1 MSEQDNMV
9 QALFE
14 SMSADSVSTV
24 KDSGAALGELVAR
37 LSPAKENAVSL
48 YPFYSGASP
57 AQITTEQ
64 FSRAPEQKPD
74 EERTEETA
82 TEETATEETST
93 EVIPGDEQ
101 TAHEDAMADAV
112 IAAVTGQNIEST
124 EDETFPGVPV
134 DPAVASA
141 GGGGTARL
149 YDQITSGDDT
159 EDDATISPE
168 DDAAPAPTPEEPARE
183 PDTAR
188 SFTQE
193 STATWQIEVL
203 DHEREVLAATTVHPV
218 IVQEVTPDE
227 RGVLHVTVA
236 EDTTW
241 QDAAIRAGRE
251 FIREHTSG
259 VDPAGISWRRR
270 GSTVRIILP
279 ETEPDAPEQ
288 SPARREAPTSRMRR
302 ASATSHRTARAP
314 RRADP
319 AEVLDRVVSDLD
331 DPTMLRGRT
340 VSGLY
345 RAEGG
350 NRQVAERVAARIGR
364 TVVMVRD
371 EADLPY
377 LTVTGTAENRGEAF
391 YLSVEHDVTPEAL
404 ADEVLRFMH
413 TEPNGGLG
421 DDQWIIDPDATAV
434 TIAFCV
440 EDVTR
445 KDTEFTYRFT
455 AQVVR

>member
-82 TEETATEETST
+82 TEETATE
-93 EVIPGDEQ
+93 VIPGDEQ
-101 TAHEDAMADAV
+101 TAREDAVADAV

-141 GGGGTARL
+141 SGGGTARL
-149 YDQITSGDDT
+149 YDQITSGNDTEDDT
-159 EDDATISPE
+159 EDDT
-168 DDAAPAPTPEEPARE
+168 APAPTPEEPARE

-251 FIREHTSG
+251 FIREHTNG
-259 VDPAGISWRRR
+259 VDPSGISWRRR

-279 ETEPDAPEQ
+279 ETEPDVPEQ

-340 VSGLY
+340 VSSLY